1 MICLDVM
8 YSLIKEV
15 GLITPNPP
23 SVMGETKDFFL
34 YLLIEISPLEQESV
48 ASVFDSPVVLE

>member
-23 SVMGETKDFFL
+23 KRGGRNKRFLSV
-34 YLLIEISPLEQESV
+34 SPNEDLAVRAGMSC
-48 ASVFDSPVVLE
+48 FHI